1 MLPSLHCGF
10 PQRSLAEQRL
20 TKLIIHHRWL
30 RSAERQA
37 RFGLVDRKSL
47 KAGKKVGSLRESG
60 NKASPQGDSEK
71 KPANGKLVP
80 EAGWWNDSVHG
91 FAQWLLKKIKA
102 HDDVS
107 WKAGSSFGHAAGK
120 KLGQQE
126 GLNTGREEGR
136 QQGRKVGYDQGLDVG
151 FKNGYREGYDEGY
164 IKGYDAGILKLD
176 LNPGVRP
183 MDVAPG
189 VDVNLFEQFDFPIT
203 EELEQRIR
211 ADIRE
216 KLPAHQQPTDPQW
229 EMILSRRPST
239 CVVAGAGSGKSTTM
253 VLRLLVLRYYLKVPE
268 SKITVVTFTRD
279 SRFDFIS
286 KVVKIFTKW
295 KIPMDEEMGKSFVRT
310 FHSRILDFFRW
321 SPQLQGAKA
330 FEFLSNDATDEDEEP
345 ENVLD
350 IRLNERQLDLMDRC
364 YQNLF
369 ETDERFREL
378 ILALFEHGIG
388 VGDPLNPDDPEN
400 VKRISAIKAC
410 SDRDKEACQTVEAL
424 WQKAG
429 CWPLP
434 GITAQ
439 LMPVTLCGK
448 IFHAHGYAEDL
459 KAYVVLGLDAN
470 EPDTIRIK
478 DGKKQVKLS
487 QALHMRRIFFQ
498 LFFSK
503 RILYF
508 TSYADALHSLETLR
522 GKVSGVPKFSY
533 QVGGDI
539 RPAPIMAAFHSC
551 ASFLENLGLGVPV
564 ATKGMSFRKNAIEAK
579 FFEALGIF
587 WPAFETFLSKQCPP
601 VFTFN
606 KMFSMFNE
614 HAEAN
619 FEEVPNAVLAVQMVT
634 LVDEFQ
640 DCGANTISWL
650 RGVLGELRRRGL
662 SFHSP
667 EGLIFPSLMAVG
679 DDWQSIY
686 GWRGSSPKFFQRFKQ
701 YFPSPKTLDVK
712 LQQNFRSQQMVIDA
726 AESIVSHTRGIP
738 DKHGEAAHPDVKD
751 LNHPVQL
758 WDMDD
763 DKLVELVEQHYEQ
776 GHEIMVLSRSRSTL
790 RDASQLI
797 DHVKQRARKENHPDQ
812 IRLMTYHG
820 SKGLEADAVFM
831 LGDCEQL
838 TSSDWRNQA
847 YALAKL
853 EMNGESRAYDQAQ
866 GEEVMRLAYVA
877 ITRAKLHCYWFLD
890 ESKGGAKSFPKASEK
905 IDQRQA
911 YFSDCRK

>member
-1 MLPSLHCGF
+1 MGSLH
-10 PQRSLAEQRL
+10 
-20 TKLIIHHRWL
+20 
-30 RSAERQA
+30 
-37 RFGLVDRKSL
+37 
-47 KAGKKVGSLRESG
+47 ESG
-60 NKASPQGDSEK
+60 NKAPSQGKQKSGPSNKQLPPQDGTWAK
-71 KPANGKLVP
+71 R
-80 EAGWWNDSVHG
+80 VHT
-91 FAQWLLKKIKA
+91 FAEWLLKKINA
-102 HDDVS
+102 HDATS
-107 WKAGSSFGHAAGK
+107 WASGYESGHEAGHKS
-120 KLGQQE
+120 
-126 GLNTGREEGR
+126 
-136 QQGRKVGYDQGLDVG
+136 GYE
-151 FKNGYREGYDEGY
+151 EGYDDGKLVLE
-164 IKGYDAGILKLD
+164 LK
-176 LNPGVRP
+176 PSTRP
-183 MDVAPG
+183 KNVAPG
-189 VDVNLFEQFDFPIT
+189 VDTNLFEHFDFPISQ
-203 EELEQRIR
+203 ELEQRIR

-216 KLPAHQQPTDPQW
+216 KLPDHQQPTDPQW
-229 EMILSRRPST
+229 EMILSKTPST

-253 VLRLLVLRYYLKVPE
+253 VLRLLVLKHYLKVPE

-286 KVVKIFTKW
+286 KVVKVFAKW
-295 KIPMDEEMGKSFVRT
+295 EIPMDEEKGKSFVRT

-330 FEFLSNDATDEDEEP
+330 FEFLSKDATDEDEEP

-350 IRLNERQLDLMDRC
+350 IRLNVRQLDLMDRC

-369 ETDERFREL
+369 ETDKRFRQL

-388 VGDPLNPDDPEN
+388 VGDRLNPEDPEN
-400 VKRISAIKAC
+400 AKRISAINAC
-410 SDRDKEACQTVEAL
+410 SARDVEACQTVEAL
-424 WQKAG
+424 WRKAG
-429 CWPLP
+429 HWPLP

-439 LMPVTLCGK
+439 LEPVTLCGK
-448 IFHAHGYAEDL
+448 TFHAHGYDEDL

-470 EPDTIRIK
+470 EPDNIKIK
-478 DGKKQVKLS
+478 DGKKQVGLS

-503 RILYF
+503 RVLYF

-533 QVGGDI
+533 QVGGEI
-539 RPAPIMAAFHSC
+539 KPAPIMAAFHSC
-551 ASFLENLGLGVPV
+551 ASFLENLGLDVPA
-564 ATKGMSFRKNAIEAK
+564 ATKGMSFKKGAIEAK

-587 WPAFETFLSKQCPP
+587 WPAFEEFLSIQSTPI
-601 VFTFN
+601 FTFN
-606 KMFSMFNE
+606 KMFAMFSE
-614 HAEAN
+614 HAEEN
-619 FEEVPNAVLAVQMVT
+619 FKSIPTAILDAQMVT

-640 DCGANTISWL
+640 DCGANTISWM

-662 SFHSP
+662 KFRSP

-686 GWRGSSPKFFQRFKQ
+686 GWRGSSPKFFQNFKE
-701 YFPSPKTLDVK
+701 YFPSPRTLDVK

-726 AESIVSHTRGIP
+726 AESIVGHTRGISG
-738 DKHGEAAHPDVKD
+738 KHGEAAHPDVKD
-751 LNHPVQL
+751 LHYPVQL
-758 WDMDD
+758 WDKDD
-763 DKLVELVEQHYEQ
+763 EQLISLVEQHYEQ

-790 RDASQLI
+790 KEAGHLLSRI
-797 DHVKQRARKENHPDQ
+797 KQRAKEDEHPDQ

-820 SKGLEADAVFM
+820 SKGLEAEAVFM

-853 EMNGESRAYDQAQ
+853 EMDGEAKAYDLAQ

-890 ESKGGAKSFPKASEK
+890 ESKGGVKSFPKASEK
-905 IDQRQA
+905 IDAGQA
-911 YFSDCRK
+911 YFSDFRK

>member
-1 MLPSLHCGF
+1 MESAPSN
-10 PQRSLAEQRL
+10 EQ
-20 TKLIIHHRWL
+20 LI
-30 RSAERQA
+30 
-37 RFGLVDRKSL
+37 
-47 KAGKKVGSLRESG
+47 
-60 NKASPQGDSEK
+60 PQGGTWQK
-71 KPANGKLVP
+71 R
-80 EAGWWNDSVHG
+80 VHA
-91 FAQWLLKKIKA
+91 FAQWLLEKINA
-102 HDDVS
+102 HDTTS
-107 WKAGSSFGHAAGK
+107 WTVGHASGYESGHKDGK
-120 KLGQQE
+120 KLG
-126 GLNTGREEGR
+126 NEEGR
-136 QQGRKVGYDQGLDVG
+136 QEGHSLGYE
-151 FKNGYREGYDEGY
+151 EGYEVG
-164 IKGYDAGILKLD
+164 KLVLE
-176 LNPGVRP
+176 LNPGVKP
-183 MDVAPG
+183 TDVAPG
-189 VDVNLFEQFDFPIT
+189 VDINLFERFEFPISD
-203 EELEQRIR
+203 ELEKRIR
-211 ADIRE
+211 DDIRE

-229 EMILSRRPST
+229 EMILSKSPST
-239 CVVAGAGSGKSTTM
+239 CVVVGAGSGKSTTM

-286 KVVKIFTKW
+286 KVVKVFTKW
-295 KIPMDEEMGKSFVRT
+295 GIPMDEEKGKSFVRT

-330 FEFLSNDATDEDEEP
+330 FEFLSKDPIGEDEEP

-350 IRLNERQLDLMDRC
+350 IRLNVRQLNLMDRC

-369 ETDERFREL
+369 ETDKRFREL

-388 VGDPLNPDDPEN
+388 VGDRLNPDDPEN
-400 VKRISAIKAC
+400 AKRISAIKAC
-410 SDRDKEACQTVEAL
+410 SDRDADVCQAVEAL
-424 WQKAG
+424 WRKAG
-429 CWPLP
+429 HWPLP
-434 GITAQ
+434 GINAE
-439 LMPVTLCGK
+439 LEPVTLFGK
-448 IFHAHGYAEDL
+448 TFHAHGYAKDL
-459 KAYVVLGLDAN
+459 NAYVVLGLDAN
-470 EPDTIRIK
+470 EPDTIKIK

-487 QALHMRRIFFQ
+487 LALHMRRIFFQ

-503 RILYF
+503 RVLYF

-539 RPAPIMAAFHSC
+539 KPAPIMEAFHSC
-551 ASFLENLGLGVPV
+551 ASFLENLGLDVPI
-564 ATKGMSFRKNAIEAK
+564 ATKGMNFKKNAIEGK

-587 WPAFETFLSKQCPP
+587 WPAFEAFLSDQNPP

-614 HAEAN
+614 HAEDN
-619 FEEVPNAVLAVQMVT
+619 FESVPNAILDSQMVT

-662 SFHSP
+662 KFQSS

-686 GWRGSSPKFFQRFKQ
+686 GWRGSSPKFFQHFKQ
-701 YFPSPKTLDVK
+701 YFPSHRTLDLK

-726 AESIVSHTRGIP
+726 AESIVKHTRGIP
-738 DKHGEAAHPDVKD
+738 GKHGEAAHPDVKD
-751 LNHPVQL
+751 SNDPVQL
-758 WDMDD
+758 WDRDD
-763 DKLVELVEQHYEQ
+763 EQLVNLVEQHYEL
-776 GHEIMVLSRSRSTL
+776 GHEIMVLSRSRRTL
-790 RDASQLI
+790 KDAGQLI
-797 DHVKQRARKENHPDQ
+797 SHLKQRASDDKHPDQ

-853 EMNGESRAYDQAQ
+853 EMNGEARAYDLAQ

-905 IDQRQA
+905 IDERQP
-911 YFSDCRK
+911 YFRDFRK

>member
-1 MLPSLHCGF
+1 MESVPSN
-10 PQRSLAEQRL
+10 EQ
-20 TKLIIHHRWL
+20 LI
-30 RSAERQA
+30 
-37 RFGLVDRKSL
+37 
-47 KAGKKVGSLRESG
+47 
-60 NKASPQGDSEK
+60 PQGGTWQK
-71 KPANGKLVP
+71 R
-80 EAGWWNDSVHG
+80 VHT
-91 FAQWLLKKIKA
+91 FAQWLLEKINA
-102 HDDVS
+102 HDATS
-107 WKAGSSFGHAAGK
+107 WKVGNASGYESGHDEGK
-120 KLGQQE
+120 KLGHEEGHQE
-126 GLNTGREEGR
+126 GHKL
-136 QQGRKVGYDQGLDVG
+136 G
-151 FKNGYREGYDEGY
+151 FKEGYDVG
-164 IKGYDAGILKLD
+164 KLVLE

-183 MDVAPG
+183 TDVAPG
-189 VDVNLFEQFDFPIT
+189 LDINLFERFDFPIS
-203 EELEQRIR
+203 EELEKRIR
-211 ADIRE
+211 DDIRE

-229 EMILSRRPST
+229 EMILSKSPST

-286 KVVKIFTKW
+286 KVVKVFTKW
-295 KIPMDEEMGKSFVRT
+295 GIPMDEEKGKSFVRT

-330 FEFLSNDATDEDEEP
+330 FEFLSKDPIGEDEEP

-350 IRLNERQLDLMDRC
+350 IRLNVRQLDLMDRC
-364 YQNLF
+364 YQNVF
-369 ETDERFREL
+369 ETDKRFREL
-378 ILALFEHGIG
+378 ILELFEHGIG
-388 VGDPLNPDDPEN
+388 VGDRLNPDDPEN
-400 VKRISAIKAC
+400 AKRISAIKAC
-410 SDRDKEACQTVEAL
+410 SDRDKDACQAVEAL
-424 WQKAG
+424 WRKAG
-429 CWPLP
+429 HWPLP
-434 GITAQ
+434 GISAE
-439 LMPVTLCGK
+439 LEPVTLYGK
-448 IFHAHGYAEDL
+448 TFHAHGYAKDL
-459 KAYVVLGLDAN
+459 NAYVVLGLDTN
-470 EPDTIRIK
+470 EPDTIKIK

-503 RILYF
+503 RVLYL

-539 RPAPIMAAFHSC
+539 RPAPIMEAFHSC
-551 ASFLENLGLGVPV
+551 ASFLENLGLDVPV
-564 ATKGMSFRKNAIEAK
+564 ATKGMNFKKNTIEGK
-579 FFEALGIF
+579 FFESLGIF
-587 WPAFETFLSKQCPP
+587 WPAFEAFLSDQNPP

-614 HAEAN
+614 HAEDN
-619 FEEVPNAVLAVQMVT
+619 FESVPNAILDSQMVT

-650 RGVLGELRRRGL
+650 RGVLGELRSRGL
-662 SFHSP
+662 KFHSP

-686 GWRGSSPKFFQRFKQ
+686 GWRGSSPKFFQHFKQ
-701 YFPSPKTLDVK
+701 YFPSPETLDLK
-712 LQQNFRSQQMVIDA
+712 LQQNYRSQQMVIDA
-726 AESIVSHTRGIP
+726 AESIVKHTRGIP
-738 DKHGEAAHPDVKD
+738 GKHGEAAHPDVKD
-751 LNHPVQL
+751 SNHPVQL
-758 WDMDD
+758 WDRNDEQ
-763 DKLVELVEQHYEQ
+763 LVNLVEQHYER
-776 GHEIMVLSRSRSTL
+776 GHEIMVLSRSRRTL
-790 RDASQLI
+790 KEAGQLI
-797 DHVKQRARKENHPDQ
+797 SHLKQRATDDMHPDQ

-853 EMNGESRAYDQAQ
+853 EMNGEARAYDLAQA
-866 GEEVMRLAYVA
+866 EEVMRLAYVA

-905 IDQRQA
+905 IDERQP
-911 YFSDCRK
+911 YFCDLRK

>member
-1 MLPSLHCGF
+1 MGSLH
-10 PQRSLAEQRL
+10 
-20 TKLIIHHRWL
+20 
-30 RSAERQA
+30 
-37 RFGLVDRKSL
+37 
-47 KAGKKVGSLRESG
+47 ESG
-60 NKASPQGDSEK
+60 NKAPSQGKQKRVPSSEQLIPQDGTWQK
-71 KPANGKLVP
+71 R
-80 EAGWWNDSVHG
+80 VHT
-91 FAQWLLKKIKA
+91 FAQWLLEKINA
-102 HDDVS
+102 HDATS
-107 WKAGSSFGHAAGK
+107 WTVGKASGYKSGHEQGK
-120 KLGQQE
+120 KLGH
-126 GLNTGREEGR
+126 EEGH
-136 QQGRKVGYDQGLDVG
+136 QAGHKFGYE
-151 FKNGYREGYDEGY
+151 EGYE
-164 IKGYDAGILKLD
+164 AGKLVLELK
-176 LNPGVRP
+176 PGVRP
-183 MDVAPG
+183 SDVAPG
-189 VDVNLFEQFDFPIT
+189 VDINLFEHFDFPIS

-211 ADIRE
+211 ADIKE

-229 EMILSRRPST
+229 EMILSKTPST

-253 VLRLLVLRYYLKVPE
+253 VLRLLVLRYYLKVPV

-286 KVVKIFTKW
+286 KVVKVFTKW
-295 KIPMDEEMGKSFVRT
+295 GIPMDEEKGKSFVRT

-330 FEFLSNDATDEDEEP
+330 FEFLSKDATDEDEEP

-350 IRLNERQLDLMDRC
+350 IRLNVRQLDLMDRC

-369 ETDERFREL
+369 ETDRRFREL

-388 VGDPLNPDDPEN
+388 VGDRLNPDDPEN
-400 VKRISAIKAC
+400 AKRIFAIKAC
-410 SDRDKEACQTVEAL
+410 SDRDKDACQAVEAL
-424 WQKAG
+424 WRKAG
-429 CWPLP
+429 HWPLP
-434 GITAQ
+434 GISAQ
-439 LMPVTLCGK
+439 LEPVTLCGK
-448 IFHAHGYAEDL
+448 TFHAHGYAEDL
-459 KAYVVLGLDAN
+459 NAYVVLGLDEN
-470 EPDTIRIK
+470 EPDTIKIK

-487 QALHMRRIFFQ
+487 QTLHMRRIFFQ

-539 RPAPIMAAFHSC
+539 KPAPIMAAFHSC
-551 ASFLENLGLGVPV
+551 ASFLENLGLDVPT
-564 ATKGMSFRKNAIEAK
+564 ATKGMNFKKNAIEAK

-587 WPAFETFLSKQCPP
+587 WPAFETYLSDQSPP
-601 VFTFN
+601 IFTFN
-606 KMFSMFNE
+606 KMFAMFNE
-614 HAEAN
+614 HAEDN
-619 FEEVPNAVLAVQMVT
+619 FERIPNAVLDAQMVT

-650 RGVLGELRRRGL
+650 RGVLGELRRRGQK
-662 SFHSP
+662 FHSP
-667 EGLIFPSLMAVG
+667 EGVIFPSLMAVG

-686 GWRGSSPKFFQRFKQ
+686 GWRGSSPKFFQHFKQ
-701 YFPSPKTLDVK
+701 YFPSPRTLDLK

-726 AESIVSHTRGIP
+726 AESIVKHTRGILG
-738 DKHGEAAHPDVKD
+738 KHGEAAHPDVKD
-751 LNHPVQL
+751 FSYPVQL
-758 WDMDD
+758 WDRDD
-763 DKLVELVEQHYEQ
+763 VQLVNLVEQHYEQ

-790 RDASQLI
+790 KEAGQLI
-797 DHVKQRARKENHPDQ
+797 SHLKQRAREDKHPDQ
-812 IRLMTYHG
+812 IRFMTYHG

-853 EMNGESRAYDQAQ
+853 EMSGEARAYDLAQ

-911 YFSDCRK
+911 YFSDFRK

>member
-1 MLPSLHCGF
+1 MPSNEQLT
-10 PQRSLAEQRL
+10 PQDGTWQ
-20 TKLIIHHRWL
+20 
-30 RSAERQA
+30 
-37 RFGLVDRKSL
+37 
-47 KAGKKVGSLRESG
+47 KKV
-60 NKASPQGDSEK
+60 
-71 KPANGKLVP
+71 
-80 EAGWWNDSVHG
+80 HT
-91 FAQWLLKKIKA
+91 FAQWLLEKIKA
-102 HDDVS
+102 HDTNS
-107 WKAGSSFGHAAGK
+107 WMAGKATGYEVGHKEGK
-120 KLGQQE
+120 KLG
-126 GLNTGREEGR
+126 RDEGR
-136 QQGRKVGYDQGLDVG
+136 DEGHKEGRKLGYGQGLAEGHEDG
-151 FKNGYREGYDEGY
+151 FADGSEAGQKLGYEQGYE
-164 IKGYDAGILKLD
+164 AGKLVLELK
-176 LNPGVRP
+176 PGIRP
-183 MDVAPG
+183 TDVAPG
-189 VDVNLFEQFDFPIT
+189 VDTNLFEHFDFPISA
-203 EELEQRIR
+203 ELEQRIR
-211 ADIRE
+211 ADIRK

-229 EMILSRRPST
+229 EMILSKTPST

-253 VLRLLVLRYYLKVPE
+253 VLRLLVLKHYLKVPE

-286 KVVKIFTKW
+286 KVIKVFTKW
-295 KIPMDEEMGKSFVRT
+295 EIPMDEEKGKSFVRT

-330 FEFLSNDATDEDEEP
+330 FEFLSKDATDEDEEP

-350 IRLNERQLDLMDRC
+350 IRLNVRQLDLMDRC

-369 ETDERFREL
+369 ENDKRFREL

-410 SDRDKEACQTVEAL
+410 SARDVEACQAVEAL
-424 WQKAG
+424 WRKAG
-429 CWPLP
+429 HWPLP
-434 GITAQ
+434 GITAE
-439 LMPVTLCGK
+439 LEPVTLCGK
-448 IFHAHGYAEDL
+448 TFHAHGFAEDL
-459 KAYVVLGLDAN
+459 NAYVVLGLDAN
-470 EPDTIRIK
+470 EPATIKIK
-478 DGKKQVKLS
+478 DGRKQVSLS

-503 RILYF
+503 RVLYF

-539 RPAPIMAAFHSC
+539 KPAPIMAAFHSC
-551 ASFLENLGLGVPV
+551 ASFLENLGLDVPS
-564 ATKGMSFRKNAIEAK
+564 ATKGMNFKKGAIEAK

-587 WPAFETFLSKQCPP
+587 WPAFEEFLADQSTPI
-601 VFTFN
+601 FTFN
-606 KMFSMFNE
+606 KMFAMFNE
-614 HAEAN
+614 HAKEN
-619 FEEVPNAVLAVQMVT
+619 FKNIPSAILDAQMVT

-650 RGVLGELRRRGL
+650 RGVLGELRQRGL
-662 SFHSP
+662 KFHSP
-667 EGLIFPSLMAVG
+667 QGLVFPSLMAVG

-686 GWRGSSPKFFQRFKQ
+686 GWRGSSPKFFQNFKQ
-701 YFPSPKTLDVK
+701 YFPSPRTLDIK

-738 DKHGEAAHPDVKD
+738 GKHGEAAHPDVKD
-751 LNHPVQL
+751 LHYPVQL
-758 WDMDD
+758 WDKDD
-763 DKLVELVEQHYEQ
+763 EQLVNLVEQHYEQ

-790 RDASQLI
+790 KEAGQLLSRI
-797 DHVKQRARKENHPDQ
+797 KQRAKEDKHPDQ

-853 EMNGESRAYDQAQ
+853 EMDGEARAYDLAQ

-890 ESKGGAKSFPKASEK
+890 ESKGGVKSFPKASEK
-905 IDQRQA
+905 IDASQA
-911 YFSDCRK
+911 YFSDFRK

>member
-1 MLPSLHCGF
+1 M
-10 PQRSLAEQRL
+10 
-20 TKLIIHHRWL
+20 
-30 RSAERQA
+30 
-37 RFGLVDRKSL
+37 
-47 KAGKKVGSLRESG
+47 GSSRESD
-60 NKASPQGDSEK
+60 NKASSQGKQKRAPSNEQLTPQDGTWQK
-71 KPANGKLVP
+71 K
-80 EAGWWNDSVHG
+80 VHT
-91 FAQWLLKKIKA
+91 FAQWLLEKIKA
-102 HDDVS
+102 HDTKS
-107 WKAGSSFGHAAGK
+107 WRAGKATGYKVGHEEGK
-120 KLGQQE
+120 KLGHEQGRDKGHQE
-126 GLNTGREEGR
+126 GRELGYGQGRAEGHDDGFADGREAGQKLGYE
-136 QQGRKVGYDQGLDVG
+136 QGYK
-151 FKNGYREGYDEGY
+151 
-164 IKGYDAGILKLD
+164 AGMLVLD
-176 LNPGVRP
+176 LKPGVRHT
-183 MDVAPG
+183 DVAPG
-189 VDVNLFEQFDFPIT
+189 VDTNLFEHFDFPIT
-203 EELEQRIR
+203 AELEQRIR
-211 ADIRE
+211 ADIRA
-216 KLPAHQQPTDPQW
+216 KLPAHQQPTDHQW
-229 EMILSRRPST
+229 EMILSKTPST

-253 VLRLLVLRYYLKVPE
+253 VLRLLVLKHYLKVPE

-286 KVVKIFTKW
+286 KLVKVFTKW
-295 KIPMDEEMGKSFVRT
+295 EIPMDEEKGKSFVRT

-330 FEFLSNDATDEDEEP
+330 FEFLSGDATDEDEEP

-350 IRLNERQLDLMDRC
+350 IRLNVRQLDLMDRC
-364 YQNLF
+364 YQKLF
-369 ETDERFREL
+369 ETDKRFREL
-378 ILALFEHGIG
+378 ILALFEHGIS

-400 VKRISAIKAC
+400 AKRIFAIKAC
-410 SDRDKEACQTVEAL
+410 SDRDKEACQTVEEL
-424 WQKAG
+424 WRKAG
-429 CWPLP
+429 HWPLS
-434 GITAQ
+434 GITAG
-439 LMPVTLCGK
+439 LKPVTLCGK
-448 IFHAHGYAEDL
+448 TFHAHGYAEDL

-470 EPDTIRIK
+470 EPDTIKIK
-478 DGKKQVKLS
+478 DGKKQVNLS

-539 RPAPIMAAFHSC
+539 KPAPIMAAFHSC
-551 ASFLENLGLGVPV
+551 ASFLENLGLDVPS
-564 ATKGMSFRKNAIEAK
+564 ATKGMNFKKGAIEAK

-587 WPAFETFLSKQCPP
+587 WPAFEEFLAAQSNPI
-601 VFTFN
+601 FTFN
-606 KMFSMFNE
+606 RMFAMFNE
-614 HAEAN
+614 HAEEN
-619 FEEVPNAVLAVQMVT
+619 FKNIPNAILDAQMIT

-650 RGVLGELRRRGL
+650 RGVLGELRQRGL
-662 SFHSP
+662 KFHSP
-667 EGLIFPSLMAVG
+667 QGVVFPSLMAVG

-686 GWRGSSPKFFQRFKQ
+686 GWRGSSPKFFQNFKQ
-701 YFPSPKTLDVK
+701 YFPSPRTLDIK

-738 DKHGEAAHPDVKD
+738 GKHGEAAHPDVKD
-751 LNHPVQL
+751 LNYPVQL
-758 WDMDD
+758 WDTDD
-763 DKLVELVEQHYEQ
+763 EKLVSLVEQHYEL

-790 RDASQLI
+790 KEADELVG
-797 DHVKQRARKENHPDQ
+797 HLKYRARMDERSED

-853 EMNGESRAYDQAQ
+853 EMNGEARAYDHAQ

-890 ESKGGAKSFPKASEK
+890 ESKGGVKSFPKASER
-905 IDQRQA
+905 IDNSQA
-911 YFSDCRK
+911 YFSDFRK